1 VFEVFGFLKCMFR
14 RARRF
19 GTLLWNI
26 HFFFLTTVGVSA
38 TGPLEEPSA
47 ASASP

>member
-1 VFEVFGFLKCMFR
+1 LLEVFGFLKRVFR

-19 GTLLWNI
+19 GTLLWNV
-26 HFFFLTTVGVSA
+26 HFFFLVTVGVSA